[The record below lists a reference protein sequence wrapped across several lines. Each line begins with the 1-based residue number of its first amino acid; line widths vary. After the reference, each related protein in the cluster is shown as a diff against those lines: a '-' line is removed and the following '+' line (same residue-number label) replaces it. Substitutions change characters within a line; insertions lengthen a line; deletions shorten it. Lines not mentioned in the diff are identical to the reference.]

1 MNRVVASDCDGTLIR
16 GDAGQ
21 QGGPMGIALPLAV
34 LGRLIPP
41 WSMVAV
47 AAAQLRRDS

>member
-1 MNRVVASDCDGTLIR
+1 MNRVVALDGDGTLIR

-21 QGGPMGIALPLAV
+21 QGVTVGIALPLAV

-41 WSMVAV
+41 WSVVAL
-47 AAAQLRRDS
+47 AATQLRRDS